1 VSSMGLHSWRFGLA
15 ASLLFLLACR
25 KPTAGEEKGTKVV
38 QIKFVRSGGMAG
50 RATRVAGAVTFNA
63 DGAIVTSDDGKY
75 HRNLPSPEA
84 EQLRSAAA
92 AAVEV
97 GKTAN
102 EPSPVRDAFS
112 YLVTIVT
119 EHGKTH
125 QITLDNS
132 AGPKAS
138 GLSDWVQ
145 LETQKIW
152 EHRISKS

>member
-1 VSSMGLHSWRFGLA
+1 MGLHSSRFGLA

-25 KPTAGEEKGTKVV
+25 EPTSGEEKGSNVV

-50 RATRVAGAVTFNA
+50 RATRVEGAVTFNT
-63 DGAIVTSDDGKY
+63 DGAIVISDDGKY
-75 HRNLPSPEA
+75 HRNLPLAQA
-84 EQLRSAAA
+84 EQLRSAAG
-92 AAVEV
+92 AAVDV
-97 GKTAN
+97 GKT
-102 EPSPVRDAFS
+102 EKKPSPVRDAFS

-119 EHGKTH
+119 EDGKTH

-145 LETQKIW
+145 METQKIW
-152 EHRISKS
+152 EHRIGKP